1 MKLSLV
7 YSKSRD
13 FGATRGRHNTGKDIE
28 SIESRSSTSSLGK
41 KTTIQMYE
49 TLSS

>member
-13 FGATRGRHNTGKDIE
+13 FGATRGRDNTGKDIE
-28 SIESRSSTSSLGK
+28 SIESRGSTSSLDK
-41 KTTIQMYE
+41 KPTIQVYE
-49 TLSS
+49 NLNS

>member
-13 FGATRGRHNTGKDIE
+13 FGATRGRDNTGKDIE
-28 SIESRSSTSSLGK
+28 SVESRSSTSFLGTK
-41 KTTIQMYE
+41 STNQVYE
-49 TLSS
+49 NLNS

>member
-28 SIESRSSTSSLGK
+28 LIEQWSSMSFLGT
-41 KTTIQMYE
+41 KTNYPGA
-49 TLSS
+49 